1 MRILR
6 WVGLALIV
14 LLAGGLG
21 FAWWYDHVG
30 QQSDPTF
37 DTRVKSPA
45 YQVGVGSLHPRVVMD
60 EGHRNF
66 HTASGRYKPFAE
78 LLRSDGYTV
87 SSTERP
93 FTAETLK
100 DAQTCW

>member
-93 FTAETLK
+93 ST
-100 DAQTCW
+100 